1 MQIKKCMFV
10 DVVVDSRASLPKIFT
25 HSPKTL
31 TTAGHVP
38 DEALFVAARA
48 CWMVLATVR
57 EQTSQIVGIITS
69 RCLHQAQHLMQQP
82 QFAFLENGCSQSIDD
97 HPSLTC

>member
-1 MQIKKCMFV
+1 MFV

-69 RCLHQAQHLMQQP
+69 KCLHQSQHLMQQP
-82 QFAFLENGCSQSIDD
+82 QLHFWKMGVGRALMIIPHLLVD
-97 HPSLTC
+97 LITV